1 MSPCWMDVPGGEKL
15 DGVEG
20 AEYGVDHVVH
30 VVQDEPA
37 HQVRLSSYFW
47 LLRQR
52 PEDSVRM
59 HICTNP
65 LSRLTTKVF

>member
-1 MSPCWMDVPGGEKL
+1 MDVPGGEEL

-37 HQVRLSSYFW
+37 HQVWLSFCLW
-47 LLRQR
+47 LLSQ
-52 PEDSVRM
+52 ES
-59 HICTNP
+59 
-65 LSRLTTKVF
+65 